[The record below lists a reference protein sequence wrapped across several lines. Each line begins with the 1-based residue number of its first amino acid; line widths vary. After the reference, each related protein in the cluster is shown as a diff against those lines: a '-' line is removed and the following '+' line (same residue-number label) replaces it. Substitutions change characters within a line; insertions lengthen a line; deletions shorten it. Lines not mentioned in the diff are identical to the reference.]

1 MAKNVTKEPP
11 MKKITAPNAPAA
23 IGPYSQAVVTG
34 SLLFTS
40 GQIALLPA
48 TGDFLNGDI
57 TQQTQQVLKNLDA
70 ILAEAGSSWDRV
82 VKTNV
87 LLVDMN
93 DYATFNHIYEQH
105 LNGARPARMTC
116 AVAGLPKGARIEIDL
131 VAEV

>member
-1 MAKNVTKEPP
+1 
-11 MKKITAPNAPAA
+11 
-23 IGPYSQAVVTG
+23 VVTG

-87 LLVDMN
+87 LLMDMN

>member
-1 MAKNVTKEPP
+1 
-11 MKKITAPNAPAA
+11 MKKIMTSKAPSA
-23 IGPYSQAVVTG
+23 IGPYSQAIVTG
-34 SLLFTS
+34 SLLFIS

-87 LLVDMN
+87 LLMDMN
-93 DYATFNHIYEQH
+93 DYTTFNHIYEQH

-116 AVAGLPKGARIEIDL
+116 AVAGLPKGARVEIDL